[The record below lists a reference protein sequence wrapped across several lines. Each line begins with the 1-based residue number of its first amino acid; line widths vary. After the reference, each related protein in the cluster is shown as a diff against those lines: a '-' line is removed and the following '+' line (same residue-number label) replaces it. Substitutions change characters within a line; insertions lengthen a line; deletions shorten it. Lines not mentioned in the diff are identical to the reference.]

1 MADDDLDFG
10 ETVKGFSAGQKMF
23 KRYSLKK
30 ILGRGGM
37 GVVWLAQDEEL
48 EREVALKFLPE
59 VVAMDKQAVKDL
71 KRETRRSLELT
82 HPHIIRIYD
91 FVQDTSAAAIS
102 MEFVSG
108 ATLAALKVDQAN
120 GHFEVSE
127 IMAWVGQLCEALEY
141 AHTRAEVVHRDLK
154 PANLMVDARGEL
166 KVADFGI
173 AASVSDSVSRVS
185 VQAGSSGTP
194 VYMSPQQMMGEP
206 PAVTDDVYAIGS
218 TLFELLTGRPPFYSG
233 NVMMQV
239 MNKVPPTMT
248 ARRQELG
255 TNGEDIPEKW
265 EAVIAA
271 CLAKEPTDRPRDVA
285 AVLARLLGKTDHGS
299 GESKTDQIDGVD
311 VEIELRLLA
320 DEMASGGDFE
330 VPVPLTHGVIR
341 LRANIPAGIS
351 DGARVRYKGMG
362 EPGQNGGRDGD
373 LYATILLPKQE
384 EVAESSSN
392 SDPKVGRDLVL
403 HLPFT
408 LAERKAG
415 GLYKIPVLRAGGK
428 GTVKMQFPVEMDVGA
443 KLRIRGEGEPG
454 ESGGK
459 AGDLYLVID
468 DQTDSSIEAS
478 TPLKEKVEPKKEE
491 TLMGNILFWSFWAA
505 CAVGLVNWFG
515 WLDTIEKPTL
525 ETWLVAS
532 GVEKNFSDTMDERS
546 VNGFYRVKRALGA
559 LKLEGRSEEIPVNL
573 RDRSFY
579 SWGDVIEVQTN
590 RWTGKTT
597 TGAQQITFRLAAEI
611 PGESYLVG
619 EAGELALDLLMEVP
633 VLEQND
639 DGEDTFRN
647 DEVRWQESF
656 PVKVVWKEKQPLTKR
671 ISQVLVMVLVG
682 ILGYAMLRAFCFG
695 MTESPVVRGVLSTIM
710 LVGLAGAGTKF
721 HLDKAGE
728 FDAARERER
737 RLAFAEEA
745 MAQND
750 LVMARDLAE
759 QVLDAVPA
767 SSEARRILSMIDG
780 MPVTL
785 RVPEEYRSIQE
796 AIDATK
802 RNDIV
807 EIAAGT
813 YTEALVLKSDITLRG
828 GGESADDVIIQLVN
842 PPAEGGGNVLN
853 IVGGVIGTVER
864 LTLRHEGTLNADS
877 RPPVVNVSERG
888 ARLTFTEVKIL
899 AGVGHG
905 LFVGKGAEVQLYDV
919 TISHCA
925 WSGVLVDGS
934 DGLNTSSKLVTGGLE
949 DYTRITA
956 NRDHGVKVRA
966 GGKAEL
972 QATYFTDNAV
982 DGVRVEDKAIVEA
995 ENVAL
1000 SNNGRYGLSVDG
1012 TGTQATVQ
1020 NAVGSGNGTSVTSKT
1035 NGGSLSESG
1044 NDWN

>member
-1 MADDDLDFG
+1 MADNDLDFG

-23 KRYSLKK
+23 KRYTLKK

-48 EREVALKFLPE
+48 EREIALKFLPE

-108 ATLAALKVDQAN
+108 ATLASLKVDQAN

-127 IMAWVGQLCEALEY
+127 IIAWVGQLCEALEY

-185 VQAGSSGTP
+185 VPAGSSGTP
-194 VYMSPQQMMGEP
+194 VYMSPQQMMGEQ

-239 MNKVPPTMT
+239 MNKVPPRMT

-255 TNGEDIPEKW
+255 TRGADIPEKW
-265 EAVIAA
+265 EEVIAA

-285 AVLARLLGKTDHGS
+285 AVLARLLGGAA
-299 GESKTDQIDGVD
+299 QAD
-311 VEIELRLLA
+311 VEPQSPPPIADTDAKAGQDLVLNIPFTLKARMAGGIYKVPVQRSTGEVTLEVKFPAGMDVGSKLRL
-320 DEMASGGDFE
+320 
-330 VPVPLTHGVIR
+330 
-341 LRANIPAGIS
+341 
-351 DGARVRYKGMG
+351 KGMG
-362 EPGQNGGRDGD
+362 EPGEYGG
-373 LYATILLPKQE
+373 E
-384 EVAESSSN
+384 
-392 SDPKVGRDLVL
+392 
-403 HLPFT
+403 
-408 LAERKAG
+408 
-415 GLYKIPVLRAGGK
+415 
-428 GTVKMQFPVEMDVGA
+428 
-443 KLRIRGEGEPG
+443 
-454 ESGGK
+454 
-459 AGDLYLVID
+459 AGDLYLAVED
-468 DQTDSSIEAS
+468 KTETVVEAGATESSESSMPI
-478 TPLKEKVEPKKEE
+478 KEKKEEKSEE

-515 WLDTIEKPTL
+515 WLDTIEKPTP
-525 ETWLVAS
+525 ETLLVAS
-532 GVEKNFSDTMDERS
+532 GLEKNFSDTMDERS
-546 VNGFYRVKRALGA
+546 VNGFYRVKRALGS
-559 LKLEGRSEEIPVNL
+559 LKLEGSSDEIPVSL

-590 RWTGKTT
+590 RWTGNTT

-611 PGESYLVG
+611 PGDSYLVG

-633 VLEQND
+633 LLERNG
-639 DGEDTFRN
+639 DGGDTFRN

-656 PVKVVWKEKQPLTKR
+656 PVKVVWKEKQRLTQR
-671 ISQVLVMVLVG
+671 IGQVLFTLLVG
-682 ILGYAMLRAFCFG
+682 ILIYAILRVFCFA
-695 MTESPVVRGVLSTIM
+695 MTESPVVRGVLSTVF
-710 LVGLAGAGTKF
+710 LVVLAGAGTKIY
-721 HLDKAGE
+721 LDWAGK

-745 MAQND
+745 IAQND

-767 SSEARRILSMIDG
+767 SSEARRILNMIDE

-785 RVPEEYRSIQE
+785 RVPAEYRSIQE

-813 YTEALVLKSDITLRG
+813 YTEALVLKSDITIRG
-828 GGESADDVIIQLVN
+828 GGESADDVIIRLVN
-842 PPAEGGGNVLN
+842 PSAGGTVLN
-853 IVGGVIGTVER
+853 IEAGVIGKVER
-864 LTLRHEGTLNADS
+864 LTLRHVGILNEDS
-877 RPPVVNVSERG
+877 RPPVVHISERG

-899 AGVGHG
+899 DGVGHG

-919 TISHCA
+919 TVSNCA

-934 DGLNTSSKLVTGGLE
+934 DGLNTPSKLLTGGIE

-956 NRDHGVKVRA
+956 NRDHGVKIRD
-966 GGKAEL
+966 GGTAEL

-982 DGVRVEDKAIVEA
+982 DGVRVEDKAIVA
-995 ENVAL
+995 VENVAL